1 MIRRLLIANRGE
13 IALRIVRAC
22 RELGVET
29 VAVHSDVDAR
39 APHVLAAD
47 RAVAIGAAPAVD
59 SYLSIPRLI
68 EAARSSNADSIH
80 PGYGFLSENA
90 AFATAC
96 VEAGIV
102 FVGPPAA
109 VIERMGS
116 KIEARRLAAAAG
128 VPVVPG
134 ETPADQSDDGVLAA
148 IRRVG
153 IPVLVKASAGGG
165 GKGMRT
171 VRDESE
177 AAGSVQAARR
187 EALAAFADGT
197 LYVERLIDRPRHV
210 EVQVFADGHGRTI
223 HFSNANALFSGA
235 IKK

>member
-29 VAVHSDVDAR
+29 VAVPGRRRRAR
-39 APHVLAAD
+39 AARAGGRSRRRDRRRTGRRQLLEHPAPH
-47 RAVAIGAAPAVD
+47 RGGAFFRTPTRFIPAT
-59 SYLSIPRLI
+59 
-68 EAARSSNADSIH
+68 
-80 PGYGFLSENA
+80 GFLSENA

-116 KIEARRLAAAAG
+116 KIEARRLAAAATAF
-128 VPVVPG
+128 PVVPG

-153 IPVLVKASAGGG
+153 LPVLVKASAGGG
-165 GKGMRT
+165 GKGMRPRSGQNPRRPAQ
-171 VRDESE
+171 VRPP
-177 AAGSVQAARR
+177 AVRR
-187 EALAAFADGT
+187 
-197 LYVERLIDRPRHV
+197 
-210 EVQVFADGHGRTI
+210 
-223 HFSNANALFSGA
+223 
-235 IKK
+235 